1 MRWVAASMLCVA
13 LVAARP
19 VRARAD
25 ERPPAGHL
33 VLAGAAMAVP
43 TYALGVT
50 IHEGTHALVAKAYG
64 YPLVRVQLYPGVHH
78 GHFYFGYVEYRGRMP
93 VGKRTFFLL
102 APKFVDMAMMGG
114 YAALVATD
122 SLPSNHY
129 GQLAL
134 AVLATGFWVDF
145 SKDLLAPWRPHDVNM
160 ALDRNG
166 IHGFWGKLP
175 YWLLHAGL
183 AAAGSIAIVRGY
195 QRLFGIAQAQP
206 AVVLPVVQLAW

>member
-1 MRWVAASMLCVA
+1 MRWLAAPLFCLA
-13 LVAARP
+13 LLAARP
-19 VRARAD
+19 VSARAD
-25 ERPPAGHL
+25 TPPPTGHL

-64 YPLVRVQLYPGVHH
+64 YPLVRIQLYPGVHN

-122 SLPSNHY
+122 TLPSNHY

-145 SKDLLAPWRPHDVNM
+145 SKDLLAPWRKHDVNM

-183 AAAGSIAIVRGY
+183 AAAGSIAIVEGYRRVFDRGNTPTA
-195 QRLFGIAQAQP
+195 L
-206 AVVLPVVQLAW
+206 VLPAVQLAW